1 LRVFQYLRVLA
12 PVIMIFVVTGAHA
25 ETPKWQKITIFQPHD
40 QAIASAFA
48 DADTT
53 WAETWTLSDEDR
65 TALVGK
71 LGEVVTETSIE
82 FHRGRRGS
90 QDLGW
95 VLVLDEIGL
104 YAPITHLIKVG
115 PDRRVSK
122 VQVLVFR
129 ETRGDGIK
137 RSRFLRQFRGQSI
150 NNRMG
155 IGRGIDGVT
164 GATLSSQA
172 IVRGV
177 RKALE
182 LIEARY
188 DEAPKLLGASSL
200 QN

>member
-1 LRVFQYLRVLA
+1 MRVFQHLRALT
-12 PVIMIFVVTGAHA
+12 PVIMIFVITGAHA
-25 ETPKWQKITIFQPHD
+25 ETPEWQKITIFQPHD
-40 QAIASAFA
+40 QAITGAFA

-53 WAETWTLSDEDR
+53 WVDTWVLSDEDR
-65 TALVGK
+65 TTLANK
-71 LGEVVTETSIE
+71 LGETITETSIE

-104 YAPITHLIKVG
+104 HAPITHLIKVG
-115 PDRRVSK
+115 PDRRVSE

-137 RSRFLRQFRGQSI
+137 RSRFLRQFRGKSLK
-150 NNRMG
+150 NRMG

-188 DEAPKLLGASSL
+188 DEAPK
-200 QN
+200 

>member
-1 LRVFQYLRVLA
+1 MRFFQHAWVFA
-12 PVIMIFVVTGAHA
+12 PVIIFFVITGAYA
-25 ETPKWQKITIFQPHD
+25 ETPEWQKITIFQPHD
-40 QAIASAFA
+40 QAIEHAFA

-53 WAETWTLSDEDR
+53 WSEIWTLDDEDR
-65 TALVGK
+65 WALGEK
-71 LGEVVTETSIE
+71 LGETVTENSIE
-82 FHRGRRGS
+82 FHRGRRSS

-104 YAPITHLIKVG
+104 HAPITHLIKVG
-115 PDRRVSK
+115 PDRRVSE

-137 RSRFLRQFRGQSI
+137 RSRFLRQFRGKSLK
-150 NNRMG
+150 NRMG
-155 IGRGIDGVT
+155 LGRGIDGVT

-182 LIEARY
+182 LVEAWY
-188 DEAPKLLGASSL
+188 DEAPK
-200 QN
+200 